1 MKGFGKIF
9 SFTFV
14 EHVKQKGYRN
24 VTIIIALLCL
34 LLPAVIMPAVEY
46 FKEDEAYVSKL
57 AKIYVVEMGHG
68 KELKADF
75 EILNSVDPNRFTDI
89 EYEAAADV
97 EEASKKAE
105 EEDHSALLV
114 VDGQEGGY
122 QIDVLLPEETK
133 LNKKD
138 VKAYGTFVSDYFRY
152 ILVQKSELEDTQI
165 AELTMPIET
174 KIRDSAVPADES
186 DEYAE
191 VRDIMGTLLPYLNI
205 MILYFLILAYGQG
218 TANIVIMEKTSKL
231 MDLFLVSVKPGAMLL
246 GKVFAAAASGIFQSF
261 VWIACLT
268 GGVSLG
274 IYFTKMVNPATDM
287 GVIRIVE
294 SFGEFTGMF
303 TVPGVI
309 LALLMLA
316 AGLLLYCSLAAVG
329 GAIAEKPED
338 LSSTSILFVMV
349 LILSFFATLY
359 AGGTGADVPW
369 DAITWQ
375 VWVPFTA
382 ILVAPTKILLGAMSI
397 PEAAGSLGI
406 VVVTAALITVLAGKV
421 YKMMSL
427 YKGNPPGPRKIAK
440 MLFRNR

>member
-1 MKGFGKIF
+1 
-9 SFTFV
+9 
-14 EHVKQKGYRN
+14 
-24 VTIIIALLCL
+24 
-34 LLPAVIMPAVEY
+34 
-46 FKEDEAYVSKL
+46 
-57 AKIYVVEMGHG
+57 
-68 KELKADF
+68 
-75 EILNSVDPNRFTDI
+75 
-89 EYEAAADV
+89 
-97 EEASKKAE
+97 
-105 EEDHSALLV
+105 
-114 VDGQEGGY
+114 
-122 QIDVLLPEETK
+122 
-133 LNKKD
+133 
-138 VKAYGTFVSDYFRY
+138 
-152 ILVQKSELEDTQI
+152 
-165 AELTMPIET
+165 
-174 KIRDSAVPADES
+174 
-186 DEYAE
+186 
-191 VRDIMGTLLPYLNI
+191 
-205 MILYFLILAYGQG
+205 
-218 TANIVIMEKTSKL
+218 
-231 MDLFLVSVKPGAMLL
+231 
-246 GKVFAAAASGIFQSF
+246 
-261 VWIACLT
+261 
-268 GGVSLG
+268 
-274 IYFTKMVNPATDM
+274 M
-287 GVIRIVE
+287 GVIQIVE

-427 YKGNPPGPRKIAK
+427 YKGNPPGPGKIAK

>member
-24 VTIIIALLCL
+24 VTIIMALLCL

-138 VKAYGTFVSDYFRY
+138 VNAYGTFVSDYFRY

-165 AELTMPIET
+165 TELTMPIET
-174 KIRDSAVPADES
+174 KIRDSAVPLNCLYSNSLMRRE
-186 DEYAE
+186 E
-191 VRDIMGTLLPYLNI
+191 TLWEHC
-205 MILYFLILAYGQG
+205 F
-218 TANIVIMEKTSKL
+218 
-231 MDLFLVSVKPGAMLL
+231 
-246 GKVFAAAASGIFQSF
+246 
-261 VWIACLT
+261 
-268 GGVSLG
+268 
-274 IYFTKMVNPATDM
+274 
-287 GVIRIVE
+287 RI
-294 SFGEFTGMF
+294 
-303 TVPGVI
+303 
-309 LALLMLA
+309 
-316 AGLLLYCSLAAVG
+316 
-329 GAIAEKPED
+329 
-338 LSSTSILFVMV
+338 
-349 LILSFFATLY
+349 
-359 AGGTGADVPW
+359 
-369 DAITWQ
+369 
-375 VWVPFTA
+375 
-382 ILVAPTKILLGAMSI
+382 
-397 PEAAGSLGI
+397 
-406 VVVTAALITVLAGKV
+406 
-421 YKMMSL
+421 
-427 YKGNPPGPRKIAK
+427 
-440 MLFRNR
+440 